1 MASLSSWEKHDILR
15 CERFLK
21 GIEGWVDPTWGF
33 YVYGTYT
40 RPREQKDSDKGNDE
54 GKAQEIAGESC

>member
-1 MASLSSWEKHDILR
+1 MASLSSWEKLDILR

-40 RPREQKDSDKGNDE
+40 RPQEHKDSDKENDE

>member
-21 GIEGWVDPTWGF
+21 GIEGRVDPAWGF

-40 RPREQKDSDKGNDE
+40 RPQEQKDSDKENDE
-54 GKAQEIAGESC
+54 SKFQDIAGESC